1 MPVFISHKKQ
11 DSHTAQYIQR
21 LLTLN
26 DIESYLD
33 ITDPESM
40 KTDNIT
46 EVITR
51 NIKKSTHL
59 IAIISDITQQSWW
72 VPFEIGEATIAD
84 KRIATYHIGS
94 VKLPEYLENWPAMR
108 RQSELDLFISAYRE
122 ERKVGNERV
131 GIEGFATNR
140 QGIFESASQGTRGA
154 DAFHRNL
161 KQKLAQSRIF

>member
-1 MPVFISHKKQ
+1 VPVFISHKKQ
-11 DSHTAQYIQR
+11 DSHTAQYIQQQ
-21 LLTLN
+21 LTLN

-40 KTDNIT
+40 KADNIT

-59 IAIISDITQQSWW
+59 IAVISDITQQSWW
-72 VPFEIGEATIAD
+72 VPFEIGEATIAE

-108 RQSELDLFISAYRE
+108 QISELDLFINAYRE
-122 ERKVGNERV
+122 ERKVGHERV
-131 GIEGFATNR
+131 GAEGYATNR
-140 QGIFESASQGTRGA
+140 HGIFGSTSQGAIGA

-161 KQKLAQSRIF
+161 KKKLAQSRTF

>member
-11 DSHTAQYIQR
+11 DSLTAQYIQR
-21 LLTLN
+21 VLTLN

-40 KTDNIT
+40 RTDNIT

-59 IAIISDITQQSWW
+59 IAVISDITQQSWW
-72 VPFEIGEATIAD
+72 VPFEIGEATIAE
-84 KRIATYHIGS
+84 KRIATYRIGN

-108 RQSELDLFISAYRE
+108 RESELDLFINAYRE
-122 ERKVGNERV
+122 ERKVGNER
-131 GIEGFATNR
+131 FATNR
-140 QGIFESASQGTRGA
+140 QGIFESVNQGSSGA